1 MSEASGNSAD
11 GARRN
16 ETPSRERHPLTRIVM
31 IVSYIAALIFLGLA
45 YVPDPSIIGITS
57 EPSRIMFY
65 GLSGLFFQQP
75 IARPL
80 YGW

>member
-1 MSEASGNSAD
+1 
-11 GARRN
+11 
-16 ETPSRERHPLTRIVM
+16 M
-31 IVSYIAALIFLGLA
+31 IIGYVAALIFLGLA

-80 YGW
+80 YG